1 MTITVID
8 KRHSSVDV
16 QADRLLAK
24 IDKRYQARA
33 EKNFVVGTL
42 FKLLVTKR
50 LASMLNAR
58 KLRDIMKSNLRWM
71 TYWTKLGIVPVKLF
85 FWEKNALN
93 TPKYYPRNPKARRAE
108 HRYCA
113 GLVQMAIDAD
123 NR

>member
-24 IDKRYQARA
+24 IDKRKLARQR
-33 EKNFVVGTL
+33 KNFVVLTL
-42 FKLLVTKR
+42 
-50 LASMLNAR
+50 R
-58 KLRDIMKSNLRWM
+58 KLRSLRGVHGQVLGAKKDARNLYDIMKSNER
-71 TYWTKLGIVPVKLF
+71 TGKVNSGRF
-85 FWEKNALN
+85 FGENNALN
-93 TPKYYPRNPKARRAE
+93 TPKYYPRNPKARRAV